1 MAGVNVNQEEFFLA
15 NAVDGQLT
23 DAQTMEMLTLSEQ
36 GDTTPVES
44 SAPAADV
51 NAEPTATE
59 TKVEPA
65 PVVLAKD
72 GVHTIPY
79 EKLEEARQGEQ
90 HWKKV
95 AAEMQAMLEAA
106 PKAAPTPQATQSAPI
121 ETEPE
126 APAEDVFGDY
136 SEEAIKKGV
145 EKLVSS
151 QVGAIRAEMEAKLAA
166 ALAPS
171 QHAAAESAAESH
183 FSAINKAHPDVESV
197 VPSQEMANWIAKQPS
212 FAQAG
217 YKAVLEEGSAAEVIE
232 LLDNFKAATGRT
244 AATGKPSAA
253 AAAAAA
259 IANARAVTPTSL
271 SEIPAGSAA
280 HHDQGEAML
289 EMTDAGLMSM
299 FDGKTPEQINAL
311 MNRAI

>member
-1 MAGVNVNQEEFFLA
+1 MNQEEFFLA

-23 DAQTMEMLTLSEQ
+23 DAQTMQMLNLQEGETLAVA
-36 GDTTPVES
+36 TPIMES
-44 SAPAADV
+44 SVPAADV
-51 NAEPTATE
+51 DAKPAAEVP
-59 TKVEPA
+59 KVESA

-106 PKAAPTPQATQSAPI
+106 PQAATTPQAAQQGQASPN
-121 ETEPE
+121 PD
-126 APAEDVFGDY
+126 APAEDLFGDY
-136 SEEAIKKGV
+136 SEGAIKLGV
-145 EKLVSS
+145 EKLVAS

-183 FSAINKAHPDVESV
+183 FSAINRAHPDVESV
-197 VPSQEMANWIAKQPS
+197 VPSKEMADWIAKQPS
-212 FAQAG
+212 FSQAG

-259 IANARAVTPTSL
+259 IANAKAVPPTSL

-289 EMTDAGLMSM
+289 EMTDAGLMNM